1 MSGDL
6 VNRTGGLDDRGSA
19 LDQRQDHYILTQRW
33 TEPEPAPSHR
43 TGWWVACVLFVIC
56 AAQAAAIALMLPLKE
71 IVPYTILV
79 DRQTG
84 YAETIRG
91 VEIGA
96 LAEDEA
102 ITQSFLAQYVLGR
115 ETYDKIDLAERYQRV
130 ALWSDGEARASY
142 VDSYR
147 SDNPSSLPL
156 ILPSGTR
163 TEITIKSVEI
173 LSRNSARLRFETR
186 TFVPARAM
194 ERADYQALIGFQYN
208 DAAMRMEDR
217 LINPL
222 GFQVTT
228 YRRDA
233 ETIAPLTGAASPQ
246 PVPDAVASSSEKP
259 KAELQP

>member
-1 MSGDL
+1 MSSDL
-6 VNRTGGLDDRGSA
+6 VNRTGGLDDRGST
-19 LDQRQDHYILTQRW
+19 LDPRQDHYVLTQRW
-33 TEPEPAPSHR
+33 TEQEPAPPHR
-43 TGWWVACVLFVIC
+43 TGWWVACILFVIC

-84 YAETIRG
+84 YAETIRV

-96 LAEDEA
+96 LADDEA
-102 ITQSFLAQYVLGR
+102 ITQSFLAQYILCR
-115 ETYDKIDLAERYQRV
+115 ETYDAIDLAERYQRV

-147 SDNPSSLPL
+147 ADNPSSLPL
-156 ILPSGTR
+156 VLPSGTR
-163 TEITIKSVEI
+163 AEVTIKSVEI
-173 LSRNSARLRFETR
+173 LSRNSARVRFETR
-186 TFVPARAM
+186 TFMPARAV
-194 ERADYQALIGFQYN
+194 ERADFQATIGFQYN

-222 GFQVTT
+222 GFQVIT

-233 ETIAPLTGAASPQ
+233 ETVAPLTEAPAPQ
-246 PVPDAVASSSEKP
+246 PVPDALTSSSEQP
-259 KAELQP
+259 KEELQP